1 MAARHA
7 AVPMAAHRHWHF
19 RRRVRRAPSAYSVR
33 PQVHVRELQA
43 ADARVRNVPRRDG
56 PGEPRRRRVQ
66 QTYARGAR
74 PPQRRASN
82 VQRRGYS
89 RRDRP
94 RDSPHRRRD
103 LCRREPESLTAVGL
117 ARPCSDCGAW
127 AQIIDRS
134 FGAARE
140 APAGGV
146 ALHTRVLATEEVKYA
161 ATSAASCSGVQ
172 GEGMLMGN
180 KQCAK
185 CAGNILTWQVPGAAR
200 RHICAGRTRRRV
212 YWFGC
217 SEA

>member
-1 MAARHA
+1 MCETCPDAMVQASHGGGACNRHTRAARGLRNGA
-7 AVPMAAHRHWHF
+7 QATCNDGAIPVAIG
-19 RRRVRRAPSAYSVR
+19 RATRCAPVATPAPGLVLA
-33 PQVHVRELQA
+33 Q
-43 ADARVRNVPRRDG
+43 ARVAHD
-56 PGEPRRRRVQ
+56 
-66 QTYARGAR
+66 RGVG
-74 PPQRRASN
+74 ST
-82 VQRRGYS
+82 VQRL
-89 RRDRP
+89 RRMGADR
-94 RDSPHRRRD
+94 
-103 LCRREPESLTAVGL
+103 L
-117 ARPCSDCGAW
+117 
-127 AQIIDRS
+127 